1 MRSSIQVCAVV
12 SLIAVLAGCGVGSDA
27 ANDPLFQETDDLYQ
41 AAAAGDLQRTR
52 YFMSFGTWDHN
63 VPNYEGMLPLT
74 AAAKGGNPEI
84 IKLMVQDGADVNQPD
99 LNRRT
104 PLQYAESAGHT
115 EAAAL
120 LRSLGARQ

>member
-1 MRSSIQVCAVV
+1 MRRGIQVCEVF
-12 SLIAVLAGCGVGSDA
+12 SLIAVLVGCGVGSDA
-27 ANDPLFQETDDLYQ
+27 ANDPLFQNADDIYQ
-41 AAAAGDLQRTR
+41 AAAAGDLERTQ
-52 YFMSFGTWDHN
+52 YFMRMSSWDHN

-84 IKLMVQDGADVNQPD
+84 IRLIVQEGADVNQPD